1 MYRFH
6 DVHHVR
12 DMAGFCAPVLRYWK
26 QRCIENHLDVSY
38 YKSIRVRNYSLS
50 VQPEG
55 NSLRQNFRWIEWPTF
70 NLFVLSFPPPPCR
83 QLYIIL
89 IRPERNVRQSM
100 MPTRYSTTKSS
111 AVTATNASSMIA
123 PVALTAAT
131 CDQNKAVKKHITTT
145 IDCSTQSECEYPS
158 SLVKYCDDWKGKE
171 KKSLVWYLKKVWDI
185 QKLKIIIYVYYIF
198 DLNIFVIYSKD

>member
-70 NLFVLSFPPPPCR
+70 NLFVLSPPPPPCR

-158 SLVKYCDDWKGKE
+158 SLVKYCDDWKEKE
-171 KKSLVWYLKKVWDI
+171 KKISRLIFKENMRYTKIKNYYLY
-185 QKLKIIIYVYYIF
+185 IYLI
-198 DLNIFVIYSKD
+198 LIYS